1 MKALKCDLNKS
12 ILNIGYVGAVL
23 LTTLLCFTAKAYT
36 DPNTAKIYTV
46 FECIAKLDK
55 QLFADDYSFSSYL
68 IFAKGMS
75 GYMAMFLPIIAAF
88 PFMTAFCAE
97 RNGGSMRF
105 TITRTGGLRYYLSK
119 FCSAFLCG
127 GSAVLFGY
135 IIFGVIVRMIFP
147 SLSQYELSADNLSFV
162 LVNNKNELIGVLR
175 YMLSAFLGTAVYLG
189 TGDVTAHSMACCAD
203 SAMMFPLGYSEGIS
217 ISVDLKQLSSI
228 CPEVLKN
235 AGVEAD
241 QLRDRFCS
249 GKPSAIPSCSD
260 LEHIFAPLFSAPV
273 SVRISLLKLKVLE
286 ILIYLSNMKS
296 EHKELT
302 QYFSQQTEL
311 IKEIHQQLT
320 EHLDQRFTI
329 EELSKQYLI
338 NTSTL
343 KEIFKAVYGHPIATY
358 MKEFRMRQAMKLLR
372 ETNATIADIASQVGY
387 QTQGKFSSAFQ
398 AIVKMS
404 PREYRKIQGIAPS
417 DSFSKTL

>member
-1 MKALKCDLNKS
+1 MKKEESNVIAQKLQKIPNGTLALKHCR
-12 ILNIGYVGAVL
+12 A
-23 LTTLLCFTAKAYT
+23 
-36 DPNTAKIYTV
+36 
-46 FECIAKLDK
+46 
-55 QLFADDYSFSSYL
+55 
-68 IFAKGMS
+68 
-75 GYMAMFLPIIAAF
+75 
-88 PFMTAFCAE
+88 
-97 RNGGSMRF
+97 GG
-105 TITRTGGLRYYLSK
+105 T
-119 FCSAFLCG
+119 
-127 GSAVLFGY
+127 GSALFGEQFRAVTAGKGCMEAY
-135 IIFGVIVRMIFP
+135 ETFP
-147 SLSQYELSADNLSFV
+147 RIEVSFNVFLASEVKFRHDASDSV
-162 LVNNKNELIGVLR
+162 LEIYYCRSGRVGWNMQG
-175 YMLSAFLGTAVYLG
+175 GTAVYLG
-189 TGDVTAHSMACCAD
+189 AGDVTAHSMACCAD

-329 EELSKQYLI
+329 AELSKQYLI

-343 KEIFKAVYGHPIATY
+343 KEIFKAVYGQPIATY